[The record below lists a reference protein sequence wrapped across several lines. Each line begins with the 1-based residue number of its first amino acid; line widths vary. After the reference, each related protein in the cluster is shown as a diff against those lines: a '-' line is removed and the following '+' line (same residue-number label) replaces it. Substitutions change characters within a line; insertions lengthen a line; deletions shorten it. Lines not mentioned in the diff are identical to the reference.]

1 MRLLKFTAADAPN
14 TSLPLQ
20 WNTSDSTLRS
30 SASQMRW
37 KGVESKGPSSS
48 FLLLTDDGQVV
59 PISGVIALTPDG
71 SSVRMQQVSD
81 AHIADL
87 DFRNKAGKK
96 LDASKLEY
104 GRTYAKA
111 QAKPVMMNADSVRE
125 KRNEYNKRERE
136 AVAEAIEKGEKYEKQ
151 GRLGKKARGEGEAT
165 AAPPAATPAAA
176 AESKPVKSALSSKSK

>member
-1 MRLLKFTAADAPN
+1 MK
-14 TSLPLQ
+14 
-20 WNTSDSTLRS
+20 
-30 SASQMRW
+30 W

-59 PISGVIALTPDG
+59 PVTGVIALTPDG
-71 SSVRMQQVSD
+71 SSIRTQQVSD

-111 QAKPVMMNADSVRE
+111 QAKPVMMNADAVRE

-151 GRLGKKARGEGEAT
+151 GRLGKKAKGEGEGSAPPP
-165 AAPPAATPAAA
+165 AAPPAP
-176 AESKPVKSALSSKSK
+176 EPKPVKSSLASKSK